1 MFFKVSGYILNI
13 NSTKK
18 KILLKIN
25 DDDEL
30 NRFKNNLIQFKIYSK
45 EHLEKINNTF
55 TLKFNNFTKFNIS
68 KYNYKNI
75 SDLNGVYITIS
86 GQTKYY
92 CFSIDE
98 NKYNEIT
105 NNIITEKKIKSGYIL
120 LCNNIKN

>member
-45 EHLEKINNTF
+45 EYLEKINNTF

>member
-1 MFFKVSGYILNI
+1 MFFKISGYILNI

-45 EHLEKINNTF
+45 EYLEKINNTF